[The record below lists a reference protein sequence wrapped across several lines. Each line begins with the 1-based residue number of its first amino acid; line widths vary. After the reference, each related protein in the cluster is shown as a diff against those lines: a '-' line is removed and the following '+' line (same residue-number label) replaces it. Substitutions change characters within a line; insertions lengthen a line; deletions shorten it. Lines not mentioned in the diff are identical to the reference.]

1 MNINS
6 IVLAADHNGVELKSV
21 LYNTLKSNGY
31 NVIDLGPYDTQS
43 VDYVD
48 YAYQLGHIIDSG
60 DADRGILICG
70 TGVGMSIA
78 ANRFKNVRA
87 ALVHNLDSA
96 PRCREHNDA
105 NVLCLGSWITA
116 PKAVEE
122 ITSIWLKSEF
132 GEGRHVKRVEKLS
145 GARPQTV
152 VFTNGIYDILHAG
165 HIEQL
170 KFARSLGDRLVVA
183 INSDA
188 STRKLKGPERPINSE
203 QDRKKLLQSLQEVDE
218 VVIFNEK
225 RTNRIVREVNPD
237 IVVKG
242 ADYTVD
248 QIRINDSIPDHI
260 EIKVFPLLD
269 KQKYSTTSVVEKIKS
284 YVHE

>member
-1 MNINS
+1 MNIDS

-21 LYNTLKSNGY
+21 LYNTLKSKGY
-31 NVIDLGPYDTQS
+31 NVIDLGPYDNES

-122 ITSIWLKSEF
+122 ITSIWLHSEF

-170 KFARSLGDRLVVA
+170 KFARSLGDKLVVA

-188 STRKLKGPERPINSE
+188 STRKLKGPERPINNE

-248 QIRINDSIPDHI
+248 QIRTNDNIPDHI